1 MGQRDNPEKGCSRN
15 DWRQNARQVKLTGYK
30 LLLAALFVYAT
41 LFVGLKSRPMDF
53 HVYYCAA
60 ERLRDGGDIYK
71 IGPEGAFSYPPFA
84 AWVCVPLTVLPLRA
98 AQWGWALL
106 QGAALVLVV
115 HLSARLSRP
124 AWQALSSTQL
134 RWFIALVAVMAV
146 RHLHAP
152 LESSQTDLMI
162 TAMCLAG
169 VWCLQREGMEW
180 WSCLPLAA
188 AVGMKAAPL
197 LFVPFLMRWRRWRAA
212 VATVAVV
219 IVFNVMPS
227 VQFPGASGRWH
238 WREWVDSM
246 ASPAVQSGPAAAR
259 AGVWRADEEFNQSL
273 GGTFNRYFIKGCYSA
288 DALLVRLDKRSVH
301 LIFAGV
307 TLVLMGIA
315 MFVRQGR
322 WYGLGSP
329 PVRPGSVDAAVVM
342 MLILLLSPK
351 TSKAHYCSM
360 LLPVMLLT
368 ADAVCAPKSWKRIFW
383 LILGLAIGVMTKD
396 VVGRKAGNWL
406 LDYGYL
412 VWFALAVLG
421 FLWLRRSESSSD

>member
-1 MGQRDNPEKGCSRN
+1 M
-15 DWRQNARQVKLTGYK
+15 
-30 LLLAALFVYAT
+30 LAALFVYAT

-84 AWVCVPLTVLPLRA
+84 AWAFVPLTAFPLRA

-124 AWQALSSTQL
+124 AWQSLSPAQL

-162 TAMCLAG
+162 TAMCLTG
-169 VWCLQREGMEW
+169 VVCLQSKRWEW
-180 WSCLPLAA
+180 WVSLPLAA

-197 LFVPFLMRWRRWRAA
+197 LFVPFLMRWRRWNAA
-212 VATVAVV
+212 AATLVVV
-219 IVFNVMPS
+219 IVFNMMPS

-246 ASPAVQSGPAAAR
+246 ASPAMQSGPAAAR

-273 GGTFNRYFIKGCYSA
+273 GGTLNRYFIKGCYSA
-288 DALLVRLDKRSVH
+288 DALLVRLDKRSVN
-301 LIFAGV
+301 LIFVGV
-307 TLVLMGIA
+307 TLALMGIA
-315 MFVRQGR
+315 MFVRRGR
-322 WYGLGSP
+322 WHGLGGAA
-329 PVRPGSVDAAVVM
+329 VRPDGVDAAVVM

-351 TSKAHYCSM
+351 TSKAHYCSV

-368 ADAVCAPKSWKRIFW
+368 ADAVRAPRSWKSILW

-396 VVGRKAGNWL
+396 IVGRKAGNWL

-412 VWFALAVLG
+412 AWFAVAVLG
-421 FLWLRRSESSSD
+421 FLWLRRTEDEPVSPESSLR